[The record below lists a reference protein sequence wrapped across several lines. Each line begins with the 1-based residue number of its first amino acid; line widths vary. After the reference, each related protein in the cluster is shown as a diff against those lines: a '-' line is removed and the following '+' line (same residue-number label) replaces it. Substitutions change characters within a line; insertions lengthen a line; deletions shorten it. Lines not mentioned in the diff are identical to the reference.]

1 MDSKLGLRTPAGN
14 AFVSVKFHLSVGF
27 LLSKII
33 TVQFNILQLVFFT
46 SYVAMKSY
54 IVNVF
59 SSFASLRVG
68 VGVVRGRWGMGK

>member
-27 LLSKII
+27 LLSKI

-59 SSFASLRVG
+59 SSFASLRG
-68 VGVVRGRWGMGK
+68 GGGGGAG